1 MNKFS
6 NIEALDPHKT
16 IGKMSERQIHKF
28 EVHRRVIGILIV
40 LCVLSAN
47 LVGQTTNYTLNDV
60 ISISTINQ
68 EMAESWPNTATI
80 IIRRSGGLK
89 AVTVP
94 FIISGTAIR
103 NSDYYSNTGNSIT
116 IPMGKREVWIQ
127 VRPVKDSI
135 NEVDETVIFTIQSS
149 AAYTISGQNYAELI
163 IKDKNPQP
171 NDEEAT
177 RFLVQAAFGADPD
190 ELADVKSLGFEA
202 WIDTQLM
209 RPKGYL
215 QPILAQKNL
224 PPANYETEYNSRM
237 TLWHQVMRRRY
248 PPSGGTVATDILR
261 QRVAYSLL
269 QIFVISQTGD
279 DLAVNPEG
287 VLNYYDKLV
296 DGAFGNF
303 RQLLLDVSIHPCMG
317 LYLSHVD
324 NQKPDVA
331 NNIFPDENYARE
343 IMQLFSIGLWE
354 LNQDGTRK
362 LDSLGQAIPTYDN
375 ADISQMAR
383 VFTGL
388 TWGGVGW
395 HDFKANMVPNESA
408 HDTDPKTLL
417 NGMNLLGG
425 RTTMQDINSA
435 IDNLFYHENTG
446 PFIARLIIQRLVTS
460 NPSPAY
466 ISRVASVFAD
476 NGSGIRG
483 DMGAVIK
490 QILLDPEARDFEYTK
505 QPTFGKLREPFLT
518 LLNFAKTF
526 NAQPVSDH
534 YREGRLF
541 YEYYLQ
547 EPFLS
552 PSVFNFYSPNFRP
565 PGELTEMGKFGPEFQ
580 ILTAVTALNTPNNLR
595 RSLEDGISRWGAEV
609 SADEMHLKF
618 PAELP
623 LANDPDALVKKLA
636 GKLLGRP
643 LTARSFQLIREL
655 IAAMPASGQDW
666 QQNRINAAV
675 YMIGFLP
682 EFNILK

>member
-1 MNKFS
+1 M
-6 NIEALDPHKT
+6 DPQKS
-16 IGKMSERQIHKF
+16 INKMSAFIILNFIFQRWTMLGL
-28 EVHRRVIGILIV
+28 IG
-40 LCVLSAN
+40 LCLLSTSMS
-47 LVGQTTNYTLNDV
+47 GQATNYTLNDV
-60 ISISTINQ
+60 ISISTINH
-68 EMAESWPNTATI
+68 EMSESWPNTATI

-94 FIISGTAIR
+94 FVISGTAIR
-103 NSDYYSNTGNSIT
+103 NSDYYSNAGSSIT

-163 IKDKNPQP
+163 IKDKTPLP

-190 ELADVKSLGFEA
+190 ELSDVKAMGFEA
-202 WIDTQLM
+202 WIDTQLV

-215 QPILAQKNL
+215 QPVIEQVNGQSTSYINK
-224 PPANYETEYNSRM
+224 YDSRM

-261 QRVAYSLL
+261 QRIAYSLL

-279 DLAVNPEG
+279 DLSVNSEG
-287 VLNYYDKLV
+287 VINYYDKLV

-324 NQKPDVA
+324 NQKPNVA

-375 ADISQMAR
+375 GDISQFAR

-388 TWGGVGW
+388 TWGGIGW

-417 NGMNLLGG
+417 NGMNLSGG

-595 RSLEDGISRWGAEV
+595 RSLEDGISRWGADV
-609 SADEMHLKF
+609 SANEMHLKF
-618 PAELP
+618 PDELP

-643 LTARSFQLIREL
+643 LSARSFQLIREML
-655 IAAMPASGQDW
+655 VAMPSSGEDW
-666 QQNRINAAV
+666 QLNRVDAAV